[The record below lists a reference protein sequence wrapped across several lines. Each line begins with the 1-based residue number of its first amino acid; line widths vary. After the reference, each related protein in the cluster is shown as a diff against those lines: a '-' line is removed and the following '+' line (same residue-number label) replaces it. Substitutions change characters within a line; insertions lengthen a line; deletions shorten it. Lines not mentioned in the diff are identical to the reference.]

1 MTPPKVAQ
9 QIEASLAVCNF
20 LKFSLASRPLRADR
34 QLSGGA
40 KEIAEEDADLLYGG
54 LLGNLP

>member
-20 LKFSLASRPLRADR
+20 SKFLLASRPLRTDR
-34 QLSGGA
+34 QLSGST
-40 KEIAEEDADLLYGG
+40 KEIA
-54 LLGNLP
+54 